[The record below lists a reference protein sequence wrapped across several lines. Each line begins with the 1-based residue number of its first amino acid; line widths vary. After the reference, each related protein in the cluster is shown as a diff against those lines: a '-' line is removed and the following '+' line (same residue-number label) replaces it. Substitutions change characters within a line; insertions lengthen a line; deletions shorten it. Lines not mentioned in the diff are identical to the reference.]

1 MFESLPVSGP
11 QNSMTS
17 AVVLSACSMMNA
29 FCNSEVQ
36 HKAKRGHIG
45 FHSNLLFPGTYRG
58 WTQYTNICS

>member
-17 AVVLSACSMMNA
+17 AAVLSAMMNA
-29 FCNSEVQ
+29 FCISEVQ
-36 HKAKRGHIG
+36 HKAKRGQIG
-45 FHSNLLFPGTYRG
+45 FHSNLLFPDTYRG